1 MKVEG
6 VRGRLAGQHGGDVY
20 VDNEAEV

>member
-6 VRGRLAGQHGGDVY
+6 VRGRLAGQYGGDVCL
-20 VDNEAEV
+20 DNEAEV